1 MILEG
6 DAGAALAR
14 RSATAG
20 PGGRSSAQI
29 QVDEPERVV
38 IDVSAAQPG
47 FLVLADAFDPGWK
60 AFANGREIPIQR
72 ANYLFR
78 AVPVEAGQTRVS
90 FEYRPTSLRAGLV
103 VSAATGSLLLIALLV
118 VLVRRASGAHVIRSL
133 ARAHGKEAQELDG
146 SSPEQGTPACS
157 SCRARASMTPA
168 MDPSVKGSLVLG
180 AVVSVRRH
188 RDQGRI
194 SADQLSARLDG
205 GALELI
211 DQKIDIGRWYP
222 MKHFTALLD
231 LDWDVG
237 SKRDP
242 AYMRRQGE
250 QAADRL
256 FSSGVY
262 QQLNYAER
270 ADRVANVKDLKRQ
283 SKLITSINGS
293 LYNFLSFE
301 VRIGGSEATSSRS
314 STRTQRTSP
323 KRSATRRRAS

>member
-1 MILEG
+1 
-6 DAGAALAR
+6 
-14 RSATAG
+14 
-20 PGGRSSAQI
+20 
-29 QVDEPERVV
+29 
-38 IDVSAAQPG
+38 
-47 FLVLADAFDPGWK
+47 
-60 AFANGREIPIQR
+60 
-72 ANYLFR
+72 
-78 AVPVEAGQTRVS
+78 
-90 FEYRPTSLRAGLV
+90 
-103 VSAATGSLLLIALLV
+103 
-118 VLVRRASGAHVIRSL
+118 
-133 ARAHGKEAQELDG
+133 
-146 SSPEQGTPACS
+146 
-157 SCRARASMTPA
+157 MTPA

-205 GALELI
+205 DALELI

-222 MKHFTALLD
+222 MKQFTALLD

-270 ADRVANVKDLKRQ
+270 ADRVATAKDLKRQ

-301 VRIGGSEATSSRS
+301 VRIGGERGDLLEIIYSNAAHFSEALRHSTEGFMNQINQRQGSSHRWMS
-314 STRTQRTSP
+314 RRERADIIVFSLPLPSRLV
-323 KRSATRRRAS
+323 ATG